1 MANFNAKCSGCRGE
15 DCACCEVF
23 LEDGDRRYNHNLQN
37 EIEYDNQA
45 DWDAVYDNWY
55 GDDDEID
62 HEIEDDVEEGSCYD
76 DYDERWYES
85 DWGDREEYEMLQ

>member
-15 DCACCEVF
+15 DCACCEVY

-45 DWDAVYDNWY
+45 DWDAVYENWY
-55 GDDDEID
+55 GDDDFYDEID
-62 HEIEDDVEEGSCYD
+62 HSEADMEEIEEEVE
-76 DYDERWYES
+76 DEIY
-85 DWGDREEYEMLQ
+85 